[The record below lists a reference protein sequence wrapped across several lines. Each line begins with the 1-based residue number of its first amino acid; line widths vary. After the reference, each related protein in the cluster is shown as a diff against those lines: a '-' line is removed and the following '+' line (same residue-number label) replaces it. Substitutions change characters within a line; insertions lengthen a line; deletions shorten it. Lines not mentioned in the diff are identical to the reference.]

1 MVRSKAAVIV
11 GAALVAFQV
20 AAWANGVAVPS
31 GPAAPNSRARTPTEM
46 AAEVYNSGIG
56 HRDRAVKAEA
66 EAKKAKKDSD
76 RAKHEKKSSEE
87 LAKALKDF
95 QRALELNP
103 NMPEA
108 YNGIGFTY
116 RKLGDYA
123 KALANYD
130 QALQLAPKFA
140 DAIEY
145 RGEAYLALDRLDDAK
160 QAYLTLFAMDRKQA
174 NALMKAMQAYVEKK
188 KTDPAGLDPA
198 VLSGFEKWI
207 AERAG
212 VADATRAM
220 GLQSSHATW
229 H

>member
-1 MVRSKAAVIV
+1 MVRKAIAAATVLV
-11 GAALVAFQV
+11 GLQV
-20 AAWANGVAVPS
+20 AAWANGVAIPS
-31 GPAAPNSRARTPTEM
+31 APSPNARAKTPAEM
-46 AAEVYNSGIG
+46 AVEFYNSGIG

-66 EAKKAKKDSD
+66 DATKAKKDSD
-76 RAKHEKKSSEE
+76 RQKNEKKASEE

-95 QRALELNP
+95 QRAVELNP

-108 YNGIGFTY
+108 YNGLGFTY

-130 QALQLAPKFA
+130 QALELAPKFL

-145 RGEAYLALDRLDDAK
+145 RGEAYLALDRLEDAK
-160 QAYLTLFAMDRKQA
+160 QAYLTLFGMERKQA
-174 NALMKAMQAYVEKK
+174 DTLMKAMQAYIQKK
-188 KTDPAGLDPA
+188 KAEPAGLDPA
-198 VLSGFEKWI
+198 VLSAFEKWV

-220 GLQSSHATW
+220 GFDQTHATW

>member
-1 MVRSKAAVIV
+1 MRSSRLAVV
-11 GAALVAFQV
+11 VAVAAFQMV
-20 AAWANGVAVPS
+20 AGANGVSVPS
-31 GPAAPNSRARTPTEM
+31 GPSPSPRAKTPAEM
-46 AAEVYNSGIG
+46 AVDVYNSGIG
-56 HRDRAVKAEA
+56 HRDRAVKAETA
-66 EAKKAKKDSD
+66 AKKDKKDSD
-76 RAKHEKKSSEE
+76 RVKNEKKAAEE
-87 LAKALKDF
+87 HAKALKDF
-95 QRALELNP
+95 QRAVELNP

-108 YNGIGFTY
+108 YNGLGFTY

-160 QAYLTLFAMDRKQA
+160 QAYLALFGMDRKQA
-174 NALMKAMQAYVEKK
+174 DALMSAMKDYVAKK
-188 KTDPAGLDPA
+188 KADPAGLDPA
-198 VLSGFEKWI
+198 ALSAFERWI

-220 GLQSSHATW
+220 GLYHARAGW